1 MGRKKSSLKRGKP
14 KTAGKN
20 RRAPAGT
27 TPEPYVP
34 NWGEVDPDLYEDLL
48 EWVDTIEID

>member
-1 MGRKKSSLKRGKP
+1 MGRKKPAVKKAKSG
-14 KTAGKN
+14 TARKI
-20 RRAPAGT
+20 APQPP
-27 TPEPYVP
+27 PEPYVP